1 MDLGKKNK
9 QIFVKQISTSGW
21 EQGGAHTDFENV
33 FKIGNPGDGIFVSS
47 DGDRFTITS
56 VTGENLYIGSVGENT
71 EGSGFYL
78 QNSQNTLLFKSV
90 VGGSGIQITGYTGD
104 LVIDFTGKPSPIAQN
119 IGTDSSATGLSG
131 VFEGTS
137 QAEDG
142 TNIFQFRSLSGA
154 GNVIVTG
161 DTGRL
166 IISGNDRGG
175 DGGGGGAGGGGFT
188 GFHNYDTGPTGFEA
202 HINAYASGG
211 IGTGTAPTGFTGSFE
226 HSFSEVNITGDI
238 VEFSMSGMATGAA
251 TTIKVTCP
259 TGNNVYF
266 NEWFTFV
273 GEKPTAFIS
282 GKTGILVFTS
292 FGTGITG
299 YTGQHPFTIGYPT
312 YQPLHHPM
320 PSGVLVAY
328 GIQD

>member
-78 QNSQNTLLFKSV
+78 QNSQNTLLFKSI

-142 TNIFQFRSLSGA
+142 TNIFQFRSLTGA

-175 DGGGGGAGGGGFT
+175 SNGGGGGYT
-188 GFHNYDTGPTGFEA
+188 GHHSYSGATNPEDTGIGF
-202 HINAYASGG
+202 ISG
-211 IGTGTAPTGFTGSFE
+211 PSGFTGSFDN
-226 HSFSEVNITGDI
+226 SFSQVEVTGDI
-238 VEFSMSGMATGAA
+238 TGFSMRGMTTGAA
-251 TTIKVTCP
+251 ATIMVTCP
-259 TGNNVYF
+259 TGNNVAF
-266 NEWFTFV
+266 RDELTFI
-273 GEKPTAFIS
+273 GEKPTAFVS

-292 FGTGITG
+292 FGTGG
-299 YTGQHPFTIGYPT
+299 PGLDPYQHNTV
-312 YQPLHHPM
+312 

-328 GIQD
+328 GVQD